1 MKAQITINLN
11 SADEAASFLTW
22 ARDNGFEYLLK
33 GEATTIP
40 PQRSKETGDDS
51 PALQAFYQAFPG
63 ARLRVNDGETR
74 ETAAIRRL
82 KESPEKASSV
92 GFDLET
98 LAFVSSPANEEITQR
113 ADENDAY

>member
-1 MKAQITINLN
+1 MKAQININLS

-33 GEATTIP
+33 GEATIP
-40 PQRSKETGDDS
+40 PQRNKETGDDS

-82 KESPEKASSV
+82 KESPEKAASV
-92 GFDLET
+92 GFDLAT
-98 LAFVSSPANEEITQR
+98 MAFTSSPANEEISQR
-113 ADENDAY
+113 AEEDDAY